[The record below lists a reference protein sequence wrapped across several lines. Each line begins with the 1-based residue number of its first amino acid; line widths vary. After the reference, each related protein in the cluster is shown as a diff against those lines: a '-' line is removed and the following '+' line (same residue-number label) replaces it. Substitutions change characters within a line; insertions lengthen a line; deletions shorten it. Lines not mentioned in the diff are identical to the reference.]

1 MTTPSQ
7 QPANYNMI
15 TQYGPWIV
23 LAVVL
28 TGAAQFDSTAQLA
41 AAFAYLILVAA
52 ALWYGPVA
60 LTNINGLTKGVT
72 STATPSGSPIVNS
85 FTGFVTGTKGS
96 PIVNTSTGF
105 TTGTN

>member
-1 MTTPSQ
+1 MTTPSK
-7 QPANYNMI
+7 QPADYSII

-60 LTNINGLTKGVT
+60 LTNINGLTKG
-72 STATPSGSPIVNS
+72 STPNVAAIGASIGSSVPNPIATINPGNKSG
-85 FTGFVTGTKGS
+85 TGGT
-96 PIVNTSTGF
+96 
-105 TTGTN
+105 